1 MATKIADLFL
11 RITAK
16 NETGDVFNQIAS
28 QVDGK
33 LVGSITRGVL
43 QANLLTA
50 GFSAIATQAQK
61 AVGAIQSGIAE
72 ATNIQGEQVNAAAT
86 FAALSGT
93 KYEQAVEIIE
103 NLNNRLAKSAM
114 ALPGATQEYKALAT
128 TIQDNV
134 LEAFKGLNG
143 EVDLQGY
150 EDAVASISESFGAL
164 TANSTKNFGN
174 TAMSLSSALGGA
186 SMSQLRTYMFFEQN
200 AAILNDIGKRLE
212 KLGASTL
219 ADLDIKARVKLLE
232 DVGKKFI
239 TEDFKKAAGES
250 VDGLM
255 QSFKSMLFDPSSGIF
270 GLMQD
275 LDPAKGTQ
283 SAFTAYNDALNAL
296 IGEDGL
302 LGMNGPLAAIASV
315 LGIDKLAYL
324 KTVQA
329 AFQKATVGI
338 EALSQFMFNIAGM
351 LDQGVDMRQMIVENL
366 GNIRTRIGDWLGRT
380 LLSASAAVADAM
392 GTAADFL
399 GDQPIGE
406 VLGSMVAG
414 VLDAL
419 RRTNPFSRLF
429 SQAGRLISAYL
440 GEIAGFIAASDIGAA
455 ASDILDNLVS
465 ALGQVDWASLAFN
478 FGQVLRETLIQIGR
492 FLATIDYGALLSTA
506 FSVLTGLVS
515 GLFQGLFGE
524 VNLQL
529 PNINL
534 SDLPAM
540 IGRVL
545 AGLINQIAGV
555 LAGLDMTA
563 MIGHLIDFGIR
574 LLTLTTNALS
584 KVNWAAIMP
593 GLQLLIFLV
602 LREAFKFIMAF
613 LGGLDWGLILQAALN
628 IGGGLL
634 NMAFIGLFNALTK
647 RLEGFRIVFTQ
658 WLSTTL
664 TGALDNAEAF
674 KDRVKSAIGNLFS
687 KIRDKVL
694 DMIPFVGNQSAST
707 TPAGGQG
714 GGFFQRLLGR
724 ADGQIPVAFGGLLGA
739 IGQEMAAA
747 PPGTRPVIANSGEFI
762 LRPSQAQA
770 FAAGAAM
777 GGGGSKVY
785 NFNPTINLAAGTPE
799 SHAREVL
806 RYFEIWLSEHQ
817 QASLA

>member
-16 NETGDVFNQIAS
+16 NETGDVFNQIAE
-28 QVDGK
+28 QVNGK
-33 LVGSITRGVL
+33 LTGSITRGVL

-61 AVGAIQSGIAE
+61 AVGAIQAGIAE

-103 NLNNRLAKSAM
+103 SLNNRLAKSAM

-239 TEDFKKAAGES
+239 TEDFKKAAGQS

-296 IGEDGL
+296 IGEEGL
-302 LGMNGPLAAIASV
+302 LGMNGPLAAIGNA

-324 KTVQA
+324 KTVQS

-366 GNIRTRIGDWLGRT
+366 GNIRTRIGDWLGNLLANAGDGLART
-380 LLSASAAVADAM
+380 LSQGAS
-392 GTAADFL
+392 FL
-399 GDQPIGE
+399 EQAPIGE
-406 VLGSMVAG
+406 LLASVFNGLVDAVRNIDLGNLGA
-414 VLDAL
+414 
-419 RRTNPFSRLF
+419 
-429 SQAGRLISAYL
+429 QAGRFFVALINELSTLLANIDL
-440 GEIAGFIAASDIGAA
+440 GNLIGLLLQALGAVMAGIGMALGNADWATIIVAALKVLGALFLVGLVQAAPMLIMTLLGGIVAAVGAIPIAIGLAIAALVALIIFYWDDITRIARSLLGRLMEEL
-455 ASDILDNLVS
+455 DRFRILITH
-465 ALGQVDWASLAFN
+465 W
-478 FGQVLRETLIQIGR
+478 LIAK
-492 FLATIDYGALLSTA
+492 L
-506 FSVLTGLVS
+506 
-515 GLFQGLFGE
+515 
-524 VNLQL
+524 
-529 PNINL
+529 
-534 SDLPAM
+534 M
-540 IGRVL
+540 
-545 AGLINQIAGV
+545 
-555 LAGLDMTA
+555 
-563 MIGHLIDFGIR
+563 
-574 LLTLTTNALS
+574 NAL
-584 KVNWAAIMP
+584 
-593 GLQLLIFLV
+593 
-602 LREAFKFIMAF
+602 
-613 LGGLDWGLILQAALN
+613 D
-628 IGGGLL
+628 
-634 NMAFIGLFNALTK
+634 
-647 RLEGFRIVFTQ
+647 
-658 WLSTTL
+658 
-664 TGALDNAEAF
+664 DAEDF
-674 KDRVKSAIGNLFS
+674 KDRVKLAIGNLFS
-687 KIRDKVL
+687 RIRDKIM
-694 DMIPFVGNQSAST
+694 DMIPFVGNQDAST
-707 TPAGGQG
+707 TPAGGG
-714 GGFFQRLLGR
+714 GGFFHRLLGR

-777 GGGGSKVY
+777 GGGGKTYTFS
-785 NFNPTINLAAGTPE
+785 PTINLAAGTPE
-799 SHAREVL
+799 SHAQEIL